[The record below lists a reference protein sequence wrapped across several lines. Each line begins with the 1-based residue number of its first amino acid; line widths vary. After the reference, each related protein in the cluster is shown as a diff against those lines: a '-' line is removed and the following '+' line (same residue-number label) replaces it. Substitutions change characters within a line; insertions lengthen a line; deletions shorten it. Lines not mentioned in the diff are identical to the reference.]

1 MKLTLAEYRDKVKGC
16 FDGKN
21 VGGTLGAPF
30 ECKRGVFDV
39 SYYTQEL
46 NGEPLP
52 NDDLDLQLVWLN
64 AVEQY
69 GNAVNGEILGEYWL
83 TYIVPNWGEYGAGKN
98 NLRTGLLPPLSGYVN
113 NAFRDSCGAYILSDI
128 WACLCPGH
136 PEIAVKYAVA
146 DSSVNHSREGVYAEV
161 FTAAVE
167 AAAFAESDVRKL
179 LDIGLSY
186 IPSDCGIARGVRD
199 VIHSYDSGKTWQE
212 ARVSLLNEV
221 PGSFGLLGT
230 LPEQCDPAIPAGEM
244 GYDAASNVGIV
255 IIGLLYGEG
264 DFSKSVC
271 IATNCGE
278 DADCT
283 AGTLGALL
291 GILGGSGCIDKKW
304 TDPLGGKIKTLCLNR
319 GDQGLKVPDT
329 VEEFVDR
336 ILRLT
341 PSFLGSAYVDVL
353 NGYTIQ
359 MNQGQ
364 ELYDHPRRANAF
376 YDRRFSDLLERQPFT
391 VEKSGVMYDLRLTYD
406 GEPYLQP
413 GGQKSFRLEVENKLF
428 VQQWLE
434 IKWYLPE
441 GFAMS
446 PGPNISLSLEQ
457 FHCNIGVAHKEFV
470 LTAPE
475 QLNRNCY
482 ELVLEVAAMGRH
494 TRLFLPVTLLVG

>member
-1 MKLTLAEYRDKVKGC
+1 
-16 FDGKN
+16 
-21 VGGTLGAPF
+21 
-30 ECKRGVFDV
+30 
-39 SYYTQEL
+39 
-46 NGEPLP
+46 
-52 NDDLDLQLVWLN
+52 
-64 AVEQY
+64 
-69 GNAVNGEILGEYWL
+69 
-83 TYIVPNWGEYGAGKN
+83 
-98 NLRTGLLPPLSGYVN
+98 
-113 NAFRDSCGAYILSDI
+113 
-128 WACLCPGH
+128 
-136 PEIAVKYAVA
+136 
-146 DSSVNHSREGVYAEV
+146 
-161 FTAAVE
+161 
-167 AAAFAESDVRKL
+167 
-179 LDIGLSY
+179 
-186 IPSDCGIARGVRD
+186 
-199 VIHSYDSGKTWQE
+199 
-212 ARVSLLNEV
+212 
-221 PGSFGLLGT
+221 
-230 LPEQCDPAIPAGEM
+230 M

-319 GDQGLKVPDT
+319 GDQGLKVPNT

-341 PSFLGSAYVDVL
+341 PSFLGSGYVDVL

-376 YDRRFSDLLERQPFT
+376 YDRCFSDLLKRQPFT
-391 VEKSGVMYDLRLTYD
+391 VEKSGVVYDLRLTYD

-434 IKWYLPE
+434 IKWHLPE

-446 PGPNISLSLEQ
+446 PGSNVSLSLGAVPLQYRRCSERVCTYRTGTAESKLLRTGIGSSCRRPAYQ
-457 FHCNIGVAHKEFV
+457 AVSAGNPAGRIKTAARHFHADVS
-470 LTAPE
+470 
-475 QLNRNCY
+475 
-482 ELVLEVAAMGRH
+482 
-494 TRLFLPVTLLVG
+494 